1 MSTCTKMSRGFCP
14 GGGGGFCPSLCEES
28 CSFRQDNYEILK
40 TY

>member
-14 GGGGGFCPSLCEES
+14 GGGGFCPTFCEES